1 GVRRHTK
8 ARRHTDA
15 SDVRQLPQ
23 VRALAADDRDLRRV
37 DLLETQ
43 HVAVGLEGVDPRRI
57 ASSDHRRMLLRAHRV
72 APFAACGERVWSTP
86 RGLKQAPPAAI
97 LWMWRGPRRGV
108 TVASGAP
115 GGDPEAVAVRVHERA
130 LPPGEPFLIDG
141 NAELLGDGVDVPDV
155 EMDQGVRPSVA
166 LVLGQVD
173 PDVAP
178 SHRDEPRETRLE

>member
-72 APFAACGERVWSTP
+72 APFVACGERVWSTP
-86 RGLKQAPPAAI
+86 RGLKQAPRVAI
-97 LWMWRGPRRGV
+97 LWMWRGAQALRAALEAAGPAAGDRRPRRGR
-108 TVASGAP
+108 TRCSAMTP
-115 GGDPEAVAVRVHERA
+115 DPR
-130 LPPGEPFLIDG
+130 GSSSDG
-141 NAELLGDGVDVPDV
+141 
-155 EMDQGVRPSVA
+155 RPSSRVWWGVEA
-166 LVLGQVD
+166 
-173 PDVAP
+173 
-178 SHRDEPRETRLE
+178 